1 MVSTATFWRIR
12 LMLVDAIDRQ
22 TVKFVQWSH
31 PFRVAF
37 GKVIVHRY
45 HVNTISCQSVEED
58 WQGSHEG
65 LTFTRCHFGN
75 LTLVE
80 YRTAKKL
87 NVVVNHFPLEVVTT
101 CCPVVVVDSL
111 VAVNGYEIFSWVGCK
126 LTVEVVCRNNGFFV
140 LCKATSCVFH
150 DRESNRHNFV
160 QCLFVVVQCFLFEFV
175 YLVENILA
183 LVDWC
188 IFDSLTELCYLLAL
202 LLSSVLNILLDFLGF
217 STQVVVAKFLDGW
230 VGSLDFIN
238 IRLNEFHIAC

>member
-1 MVSTATFWRIR
+1 MVSAATFWRIR

-65 LTFTRCHFGN
+65 LTFTCCHFGN

-80 YRTAKKL
+80 YRTAEKL
-87 NVVVNHFPLEVVTT
+87 NVVVNHFPLEVVSA
-101 CCPVVVVDSL
+101 CCPVVVVDCF

-188 IFDSLTELCYLLAL
+188 IFDSLTELCDLLAL